1 MRLFDLNKD
10 GKMSG
15 LEKAVELAWLA
26 DSLEAAHEAQ
36 GDRKSAGPAP
46 TLDEGPESKPVSN
59 PIAVSLVVVALL
71 FGALFTMGVIGAV
84 FVGAGAFYF
93 VAIASGIILVALIVT
108 LMVFANT

>member
-26 DSLEAAHEAQ
+26 DSLEAAHESQ
-36 GDRKSAGPAP
+36 DGYENPGSAPA
-46 TLDEGPESKPVSN
+46 LDEGPEFKFDSD
-59 PIAVSLVVVALL
+59 PIAGSLVVVALL
-71 FGALFTMGVIGAV
+71 FGAIFVGCVIGAV
-84 FVGAGAFYF
+84 FVGAGAFYL